1 MAKIEKEEII
11 TSYKGNVL
19 FRLLS
24 YLKSYKKNVAVI
36 SVLCLL
42 LTTIDLVRPMIIST
56 GIDTFINGYQKT
68 YVKVQQ
74 SNLQFKGEYLSDKLK
89 EGEEYSSLVMYD
101 DGYYYFES
109 LNQDELDI
117 LNNEIKDSVKPE
129 FADEDKIVIASLE
142 AYRLSSDELA
152 KLRHNDFIGLVYLA
166 IIYGAVLIIRF
177 IANNRELLLVQTTG
191 QKIIKQMRKELF
203 HHINALPLR
212 FFDTHPI
219 GSLVSRTANDT
230 EAINELY
237 STVLTRFCTNLVYLA
252 GLMAMMLIINLKLAL
267 YCFILVPLVCI
278 LIFIFRFM
286 ARKCYREART
296 RISQLNTFLSENL
309 SGMRLIQIF
318 HNEILKFNE
327 FKEKNNELF
336 KANMKTIS
344 IMATFRPLIY
354 FVGKLAV
361 ALYLYKAASEV
372 IGGTITIGM
381 LYLYFDYISNFFE
394 PIQDIAESL
403 QTFQSAFAAGEKVF
417 TILDVENTI
426 TEKDKPVLLK
436 EIKGKIE
443 FKNVSFAYDD
453 EEYVL
458 KDVSFKIEPGEKV
471 AFVGA
476 TGAGKSSI
484 LNLCGRYYD
493 IQKGEIRIDGVNIK
507 DMTRE
512 EIRSAIGQV
521 QQDVFVF
528 TGDIASNIRL
538 RDEEITDEM
547 VEQAAIHVNANRF
560 IDHLPNKYKEP
571 VSERGA
577 TFSAGQ
583 RQLLSFA
590 RTLAHDPKI
599 LILDEATANIDTE
612 TEQWIQEALERLMA
626 GRTTIMV
633 AHRLSTIQHA
643 NQIFVMHKGKIRES
657 GTHQELLEQGG
668 IYKMLYELQLHE
680 RD

>member
-219 GSLVSRTANDT
+219 GSRVSRTANDT

-278 LIFIFRFM
+278 LIFIFRFL

-381 LYLYFDYISNFFE
+381 LYL
-394 PIQDIAESL
+394 
-403 QTFQSAFAAGEKVF
+403 
-417 TILDVENTI
+417 
-426 TEKDKPVLLK
+426 
-436 EIKGKIE
+436 
-443 FKNVSFAYDD
+443 
-453 EEYVL
+453 
-458 KDVSFKIEPGEKV
+458 
-471 AFVGA
+471 
-476 TGAGKSSI
+476 
-484 LNLCGRYYD
+484 
-493 IQKGEIRIDGVNIK
+493 
-507 DMTRE
+507 
-512 EIRSAIGQV
+512 
-521 QQDVFVF
+521 
-528 TGDIASNIRL
+528 
-538 RDEEITDEM
+538 
-547 VEQAAIHVNANRF
+547 
-560 IDHLPNKYKEP
+560 
-571 VSERGA
+571 
-577 TFSAGQ
+577 
-583 RQLLSFA
+583 
-590 RTLAHDPKI
+590 
-599 LILDEATANIDTE
+599 
-612 TEQWIQEALERLMA
+612 
-626 GRTTIMV
+626 
-633 AHRLSTIQHA
+633 
-643 NQIFVMHKGKIRES
+643 
-657 GTHQELLEQGG
+657 
-668 IYKMLYELQLHE
+668 
-680 RD
+680 